1 MPQVLDS
8 EDWASIRFEGHDLPQ
23 SLMGISV
30 LVSDEHLSDPAGDW
44 LWRLTLCSGVLKTGG
59 SKWCHDSASEV
70 LAFLEGSRAD
80 AIGIVEDRL
89 APFGFDPEVT
99 LFEWTE
105 SLLKIRSIAAGMN
118 GECSWIGE
126 I

>member
-1 MPQVLDS
+1 MPQILDS
-8 EDWASIRFEGHDLPQ
+8 EDWAAIHFEGSRLPQ

-30 LVSDEHLSDPAGDW
+30 LVTDEHLSGSTGDW
-44 LWRLTLCSGVLKTGG
+44 LWKLTLCSGVLKTASSGD
-59 SKWCHDSASEV
+59 CHQAATET
-70 LAFLEGSRAD
+70 LNFLENRRLD
-80 AIGIVEDRL
+80 ALELIGNRL

-99 LFEWTE
+99 VFEWTD
-105 SLLKIRSIAAGMN
+105 SLSQIRTIAGAMN

>member
-30 LVSDEHLSDPAGDW
+30 LVSDEHLSDPTGDW
-44 LWRLTLCSGVLKTGG
+44 LWRLTLCSGVLKTG
-59 SKWCHDSASEV
+59 SSTWCYEAASEV
-70 LAFLEGSRAD
+70 LAFLTDRRAD

-105 SLLKIRSIAAGMN
+105 SLLAIRSIAAGMN